1 VDDYGDWMVLMNGL
15 CGCMVVVVVV
25 VIGCSGS
32 WEGMEIEGVTEY
44 GGGGGGGGALVV
56 MGGGRGRCWGWIMD
70 MGVVRGSAAQRMQ
83 QSAEQCRHYRRR
95 MRTNWG
101 GGGWKQAAR
110 QDDFGGSIR
119 QKGNGKGSE
128 KIPSENRW
136 MADREFVAI
145 KQTTHT
151 HKDSEQQRVTASR
164 HSIRHAVPGTAAS
177 PKQIPPGKKRRL
189 MLW

>member
-101 GGGWKQAAR
+101 GGGNRRPDRTILAVRSGKRAMAKGAR
-110 QDDFGGSIR
+110 KYRARIGGWLT
-119 QKGNGKGSE
+119 
-128 KIPSENRW
+128 EN
-136 MADREFVAI
+136 
-145 KQTTHT
+145 
-151 HKDSEQQRVTASR
+151 
-164 HSIRHAVPGTAAS
+164 
-177 PKQIPPGKKRRL
+177 L
-189 MLW
+189 